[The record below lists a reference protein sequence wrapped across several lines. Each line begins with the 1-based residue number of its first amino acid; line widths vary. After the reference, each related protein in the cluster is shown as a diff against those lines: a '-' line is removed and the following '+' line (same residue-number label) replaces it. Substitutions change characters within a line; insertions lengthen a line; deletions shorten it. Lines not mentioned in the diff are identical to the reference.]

1 MWYYLS
7 VFAAAFLVDLLP
19 FFGPPAWTVM
29 VFFQM
34 KFELN
39 IWLVLIFGVFGS
51 ALGRYVLFLYIPYL
65 SERYIKVEKNED
77 LHFIGNKLAE
87 KGWKI
92 QAFVFLY
99 TLMPLPTTTLFSA
112 AGIAK
117 IKAIYIVPTFLVGK
131 FLSDLLMVFTGDYVD
146 NNTASFLKGFL
157 TWKSL
162 SGIALGIFILCM
174 LLFIDWRKLL
184 IEKKFTLNFHILK

>member
-34 KFELN
+34 KFDLN
-39 IWLVLIFGVFGS
+39 IWYVLIFGVLGS
-51 ALGRYVLFLYIPYL
+51 VLGRYTLFLYIPYL
-65 SERYIKVEKNED
+65 SDRYLKMEKNAD
-77 LHFIGNKLAE
+77 LQFIGKKLEE

-92 QAFVFLY
+92 QAFVLLY
-99 TLMPLPTTTLFSA
+99 TLTPLPTTTLFSA

-117 IKAIYIVPTFLVGK
+117 IKAINIVPTFLIGK
-131 FLSDLLMVFTGDYVD
+131 FLSDFLMVFTGDYVA

-162 SGIALGIFILCM
+162 SGIALGILILSM

-184 IEKKFTLNFHILK
+184 IEKKVSLNFRILK

>member
-7 VFAAAFLVDLLP
+7 VFVAAFLVDLLP

-34 KFELN
+34 KFDLN
-39 IWLVLIFGVFGS
+39 IWLVLVSGVFGS
-51 ALGRYVLFLYIPYL
+51 ALGRYTLFLYIPYL
-65 SERYIKVEKNED
+65 SDRYIKVEKNED
-77 LHFIGNKLAE
+77 LHFIGKKLE
-87 KGWKI
+87 SKGWKI
-92 QAFVFLY
+92 QAFVLLY
-99 TLMPLPTTTLFSA
+99 TLMPLPTTTLFTA

-131 FLSDLLMVFTGDYVD
+131 FISDLIMVFTGDYVA
-146 NNTASFLKGFL
+146 NNTANFLNGFL

-162 SGIALGIFILCM
+162 SGIALGIILLCL

-184 IEKKFTLNFHILK
+184 IEKKVSLNFHILK

>member
-34 KFELN
+34 KFDLN
-39 IWLVLIFGVFGS
+39 IWFVLISGVLGS
-51 ALGRYVLFLYIPYL
+51 ALGRYTLFLYIPYL
-65 SERYIKVEKNED
+65 SDRYIKLEKNED
-77 LHFIGNKLAE
+77 LHFIGEKLAH

-92 QAFVFLY
+92 QLFVLLY
-99 TLMPLPTTTLFSA
+99 TLTPLPTTTLFSA

-131 FLSDLLMVFTGDYVD
+131 FLSDMVMVFSGDYVA

-162 SGIALGIFILCM
+162 SGIFLGVFILSM

-184 IEKKFTLNFHILK
+184 IEKKISFNFRILK

>member
-34 KFELN
+34 KFNLN
-39 IWLVLIFGVFGS
+39 IWFVLVSGVLGS
-51 ALGRYVLFLYIPYL
+51 ALGRYTLFLYIPYL
-65 SERYIKVEKNED
+65 SDRYIKVDKNQD
-77 LHFIGNKLAE
+77 LHFIGTKLAE

-92 QAFVFLY
+92 QAFVLLY

-131 FLSDLLMVFTGDYVD
+131 FLSDLVMVFTGDYVA

-157 TWKSL
+157 NWKSL
-162 SGIALGIFILCM
+162 SGIVLGIFILCM

-184 IEKKFTLNFHILK
+184 IEKKFSLNFKILK

>member
-34 KFELN
+34 KFDLN
-39 IWLVLIFGVFGS
+39 IWFVLVSGVLGS
-51 ALGRYVLFLYIPYL
+51 ALGRYTLFLYIPYL
-65 SERYIKVEKNED
+65 SDRYIIVEKNED
-77 LHFIGNKLAE
+77 LHFIGTKLAE

-92 QAFVFLY
+92 QAFVLLY
-99 TLMPLPTTTLFSA
+99 TLMPLPTTTLFTA

-117 IKAIYIVPTFLVGK
+117 INAIYIVPTFLIGK
-131 FLSDLLMVFTGDYVD
+131 FLSDMLMVFTGDYVA
-146 NNTASFLKGFL
+146 NNTASFLKAFL

-162 SGIALGIFILCM
+162 SGIALGLFILGI

-184 IEKKFTLNFHILK
+184 IEKKFSLNFRILK

>member
-34 KFELN
+34 KFNLN
-39 IWLVLIFGVFGS
+39 IWFVLIAGVLGS
-51 ALGRYVLFLYIPYL
+51 ALGRYTLFLYIPYL
-65 SERYIKVEKNED
+65 SDRYIKVDKNED
-77 LHFIGNKLAE
+77 LHFIGTKLAE

-92 QAFVFLY
+92 QVFVLLY

-131 FLSDLLMVFTGDYVD
+131 FLSDLLMVITGDYVA

-162 SGIALGIFILCM
+162 SGIVLGIFILGM
-174 LLFIDWRKLL
+174 ILFIDWRKLL
-184 IEKKFTLNFHILK
+184 IEKKFSLNFKILK

>member
-7 VFAAAFLVDLLP
+7 VFAAAYLVDLLP

-34 KFELN
+34 KFDLN
-39 IWLVLIFGVFGS
+39 IWFVLFFGVLGS
-51 ALGRYVLFLYIPYL
+51 ALGRYTLFLYIPYL
-65 SERYIKVEKNED
+65 SVRYIKMEKNED
-77 LHFIGNKLAE
+77 LQFIGKKLE
-87 KGWKI
+87 NNGWKV
-92 QAFVFLY
+92 QVFVFLY

-117 IKAIYIVPTFLVGK
+117 IKAIYIVPTFLIGK
-131 FLSDLLMVFTGDYVD
+131 FLSDLVMVFTGDYVA

-162 SGIALGIFILCM
+162 SGIALGVFILCM

-184 IEKKFTLNFHILK
+184 IEKKFSLNFRILK

>member
-34 KFELN
+34 KFDLN
-39 IWLVLIFGVFGS
+39 IWFVLISGVLGS
-51 ALGRYVLFLYIPYL
+51 ALGRYTLFLYIPYL
-65 SERYIKVEKNED
+65 SDRYIKLEKNED
-77 LHFIGNKLAE
+77 LHFIGEKLAH

-92 QAFVFLY
+92 QIFVFLY
-99 TLMPLPTTTLFSA
+99 TLMPLPTTSLFSA

-131 FLSDLLMVFTGDYVD
+131 FLSDMVMVFSGDYVA

-162 SGIALGIFILCM
+162 SGIFLGVFILSM

-184 IEKKFTLNFHILK
+184 IEKKLSLSFRILK

>member
-34 KFELN
+34 KFDLN
-39 IWLVLIFGVFGS
+39 IWYVLIFGVLGS
-51 ALGRYVLFLYIPYL
+51 VLGRYTLFLYIPYL
-65 SERYIKVEKNED
+65 SDRYLKMEKNAD
-77 LHFIGNKLAE
+77 LQFIGKKLEE

-92 QAFVFLY
+92 QAFVLLY
-99 TLMPLPTTTLFSA
+99 TLTPLPTTTLFSA

-117 IKAIYIVPTFLVGK
+117 IKAINIVPTFLIGK
-131 FLSDLLMVFTGDYVD
+131 FLSDLLMVFTGDYVA

-157 TWKSL
+157 TWNSL
-162 SGIALGIFILCM
+162 SGIALGILILSM

-184 IEKKFTLNFHILK
+184 IEKKVSLNFRILK

>member
-7 VFAAAFLVDLLP
+7 VFAAAYLVDLLP

-34 KFELN
+34 KFDLN
-39 IWLVLIFGVFGS
+39 IWFVLVFGVLGS
-51 ALGRYVLFLYIPYL
+51 ALGRYTLFLYIPYI
-65 SERYIKVEKNED
+65 STRYIKIEKNED
-77 LHFIGNKLAE
+77 LQFIGKKLE
-87 KGWKI
+87 NNGWKV

-99 TLMPLPTTTLFSA
+99 TLMPLPTTSLFSA

-117 IKAIYIVPTFLVGK
+117 IKAIYIVPTFLIGK
-131 FLSDLLMVFTGDYVD
+131 FLSDLVMVFTGDYVA

-157 TWKSL
+157 NWKSL

-184 IEKKFTLNFHILK
+184 IEKKFSLNFHILK